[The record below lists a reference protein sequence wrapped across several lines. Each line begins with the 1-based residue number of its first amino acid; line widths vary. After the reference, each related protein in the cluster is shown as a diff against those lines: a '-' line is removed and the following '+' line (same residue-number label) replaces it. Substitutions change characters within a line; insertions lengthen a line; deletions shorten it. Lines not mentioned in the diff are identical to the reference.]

1 VSAARTIVAIDPNG
15 SHSFTAASQ
24 PGSCCAGNTT
34 GLNPNITKIS
44 VVASSCAVIGWV
56 TPCAMARPMSTP
68 VRQVNSMA
76 GTTMGVMVRC
86 RRRVRHQVVGAQ
98 RDPPGCRPEQPD
110 DLLHQ
115 GGLACAVR
123 AERAVHLSRR
133 HVQRYLVVGPDAVR
147 VDLGNAGCPEPPVV
161 AGHGISMR

>member
-1 VSAARTIVAIDPNG
+1 MSAARTIVAIDPNG

-76 GTTMGVMVRC
+76 GTTMGVMVRSSWY
-86 RRRVRHQVVGAQ
+86 RATPVAS
-98 RDPPGCRPEQPD
+98 
-110 DLLHQ
+110 
-115 GGLACAVR
+115 VR
-123 AERAVHLSRR
+123 ATAGSAVARATVYQARTAALRGTGSDWR
-133 HVQRYLVVGPDAVR
+133 
-147 VDLGNAGCPEPPVV
+147 N
-161 AGHGISMR
+161 S